1 MQAASDGQA
10 LAQRQAAAMKLLLAD
25 HLREEGTLLRG
36 LLLQQEQLEE
46 LRGQV
51 AAEQAATAAA
61 QKELAKKVRVVMWE
75 PGWRAVKQP
84 PMHSKLLLQVKP
96 AICVQPQAPS
106 PTKPSVLRS
115 NRYTASC

>member
-1 MQAASDGQA
+1 MAIQAASEGQA

-61 QKELAKKVRVVMWE
+61 QKELAKKVGLSLYAPHTRGSHHCIMLAVQFY
-75 PGWRAVKQP
+75 PGV
-84 PMHSKLLLQVKP
+84 
-96 AICVQPQAPS
+96 C
-106 PTKPSVLRS
+106 LRQQHQGLFFGQLCL
-115 NRYTASC
+115 T

>member
-1 MQAASDGQA
+1 
-10 LAQRQAAAMKLLLAD
+10 MKLLLAD

-61 QKELAKKVRVVMWE
+61 QKELAKKV
-75 PGWRAVKQP
+75 G
-84 PMHSKLLLQVKP
+84 LFL
-96 AICVQPQAPS
+96 
-106 PTKPSVLRS
+106 
-115 NRYTASC
+115 